1 MRDPI
6 PPTPPADAAT
16 DPFLLRPDVAAAVR
30 GPLALYAAARLS
42 GRVRKDLRQE
52 AAVLELQRVFA
63 NVAGGAAAGARS
75 GLTMVDA
82 MPGDGDDGGGWFGA
96 LFGGGSDAG
105 ATKRGTGVDAP
116 RGLYM
121 FGGVGSGKTMLM
133 DMFVEAL
140 GGTLPVRER

>member
-6 PPTPPADAAT
+6 PPTHPADAAT

-30 GPLALYAAARLS
+30 GPLALYAAVRLS

-96 LFGGGSDAG
+96 LFGGGSDTG